1 MARGLFVEPFY
12 GGSHR
17 AFLDGLVAHG
27 GHEIELLTLPE
38 GEWRRRMRRGAQDL
52 AAPAGEAQGPF
63 DFLVV
68 SDMLDLPVFLA
79 LTRPR
84 FERVPVMVYFHE
96 NQFTYPRLRGTK
108 FNSWFGQVNYLTALA
123 ADVVAFNSAFHRD
136 DFLGA
141 LRTLAGQP
149 NNWLLP
155 EAIGRIAAKSVV
167 LPVGVELEWLRKLE
181 RRREATGPRTVVWNH
196 RWEFDKAPELFARV
210 VCELAEEG
218 VPFRVA
224 IAGEPGDNPSEAM
237 WRARDALGERVTHF
251 GFAGSREAYGE
262 LLWGSDIVISTTRH
276 EFFGVGMVE
285 AMAAGCIPV
294 APRRY
299 NYPGLVP
306 PELHERLLFDSE
318 ADLRVKL
325 RELLT
330 GALPGRE
337 GLQAAAARFGWE
349 VVGPQ
354 WRQALDGLASG
365 RHRGRG

>member
-1 MARGLFVEPFY
+1 
-12 GGSHR
+12 
-17 AFLDGLVAHG
+17 
-27 GHEIELLTLPE
+27 
-38 GEWRRRMRRGAQDL
+38 MRRGAREL
-52 AAPAGEAQGPF
+52 AGRAGEARGAF

-68 SDMLDLPVFLA
+68 SDMLDLPAFLA

-84 FERVPVMVYFHE
+84 FERVPVMAYFHE

-108 FNSWFGQVNYLTALA
+108 FNSWFGQVNYLTAVA
-123 ADVVAFNSAFHRD
+123 ADVVAFNSEFHRD

-149 NNWLLP
+149 NNWLLA
-155 EAIGRIAAKSVV
+155 EAIDGIAARSVV
-167 LPVGVELEWLRKLE
+167 LPVGVELDWLWKLQRQ
-181 RRREATGPRTVVWNH
+181 RRAVGPRTIVWNH

-210 VCELAEEG
+210 VCGLAEEG

-224 IAGEPGDNPSEAM
+224 IAGEAGDNPSEAM
-237 WRARDALGERVTHF
+237 GRARDALGERVTHF

-285 AMAAGCIPV
+285 AMAAGCIPI

-299 NYPGLVP
+299 NYPALVP
-306 PELHERLLFDSE
+306 PEMHERLLFDSE
-318 ADLRVKL
+318 ADLRTKL

-330 GALPGRE
+330 GPLPARE
-337 GLQAAAARFGWE
+337 RLQLAAARFGWE
-349 VVGPQ
+349 VVGPYWQ
-354 WRQALDGLASG
+354 EALAALARG
-365 RHRGRG
+365 RHGARG

>member
-1 MARGLFVEPFY
+1 VARGLFVEPFY

-17 AFLDGLVAHG
+17 AFLDGLAAHG
-27 GHEIELLTLPE
+27 GHELALLTLPE
-38 GEWRRRMRRGAQDL
+38 GEWRRRMRRGAQEL
-52 AAPAGEAQGPF
+52 AGRAGEAEDSF

-84 FERVPVMVYFHE
+84 FERVPVMAYFHE

-108 FNSWFGQVNYLTALA
+108 FNSWFGQVNYLSALA
-123 ADVVAFNSAFHRD
+123 ADVVGFNSAFHRD

-155 EAIGRIAAKSVV
+155 GAIEEIAAKSVV
-167 LPVGVELEWLRKLE
+167 LPVGVELDWLKQLE
-181 RRREATGPRTVVWNH
+181 RKRDETGPRTILWNH

-210 VCELAEEG
+210 VCALASEG

-224 IAGEPGDNPSEAM
+224 IAGEEGDNPSEAM
-237 WRARDALGERVTHF
+237 WQARDVLGERVVHF
-251 GFAGSREAYGE
+251 GFAGSREAYGK
-262 LLWGSDIVISTTRH
+262 LLWESDIVISTTRH

-285 AMAAGCIPV
+285 AMAAGCVPI

-299 NYPGLVP
+299 NYPVLVP
-306 PELHERLLFDSE
+306 GELHDRLLFEGE
-318 ADLRVKL
+318 ADLRTKL
-325 RELLT
+325 RDLLT
-330 GALPGRE
+330 RPLPPRE
-337 GLQAAAARFGWE
+337 MLQGPAARFGWD

-354 WRQALDGLASG
+354 WHRALAELARG
-365 RHRGRG
+365 RHGARG